1 MATEIL
7 PRRIQIALFSPA
19 EKAIWEAVQVV
30 DSMPAD
36 ARLTRALTL
45 LSEARAAV
53 ADYIDGV
60 GAIE

>member
-7 PRRIQIALFSPA
+7 PRRIRIALLSPA
-19 EKAIWEAVQVV
+19 EKAICEAVQVV

-36 ARLTRALTL
+36 AQLTWALAL
-45 LSEARAAV
+45 LSEARDAV